1 MRYSKHPLIHL
12 LGCCCLFIALWQ
24 TLGSCTDEAGG
35 ADTPMPDKN
44 IPLTIEITAEG
55 FDGEA
60 DASPSTRYSES
71 GNTTIFEASD
81 IVGLFAVKN
90 IGTPN
95 AAIIDGIDNIQ
106 LKYIPAADASTPSVW
121 EPVDATNILYYYAD
135 VTYVAYYPYKNGIT
149 IDPTQSAADICTSFS
164 EMAELQPAADQSTE
178 EAHLASDLMTAS
190 GKAADTDDPTKKHL
204 LLNFT
209 HSYSLLVLN
218 AIDLSSKNFVSLD
231 GAFDYIQ
238 PVTAPSPD
246 LAATNA
252 VLNGIKMLKEDNGV
266 FRAIVKPTAGE
277 TTIKG
282 SYITSS
288 LLIGCDGTLPAPGLE
303 AGKVHE
309 WTMTATLPDK
319 SETVERTLKPGDFV
333 FQNNGKIEIYPG
345 DGAVDNDGRI
355 PNYTNAVGIVT
366 TCDSKRMTDSECKVK
381 GWTHAYVM
389 GFDNTGTGAR
399 WGVNGTDE
407 IIPDTS
413 PLIEGVENNMNGYT
427 ETEAMLTA
435 HAGELGNY
443 DAFNAIN
450 IYRQSH
456 SVPIAISG
464 KRSPWFIPS
473 VGQWFD
479 VMVNLCGRSPKTFR
493 NGSNYNWQDDAYG
506 KEMWDTINRQLKKV
520 NKEFAYV
527 AYNGAI
533 YMCSSEQNTNNFW
546 VARWDY
552 NVTQVFLAGLLK
564 TSSAQNEN
572 WPRVV
577 RPFFAF

>member
-1 MRYSKHPLIHL
+1 MRYSKHPFFHI
-12 LGCCCLFIALWQ
+12 LGCCFFIALWQ

-90 IGTPN
+90 IGTPD

-106 LKYIPAADASTPSVW
+106 LQYTPATDSSTPSVW

-149 IDPTQSAADICTSFS
+149 IDPTQSAADICTSFT

-319 SETVERTLKPGDFV
+319 SETVERALKPGDFV

-345 DGAVDNDGRI
+345 EGVVDADGRI
-355 PNYTNAVGIVT
+355 PDYANAIGIVV
-366 TCDSKRMTDSECKVK
+366 TCDQTRMTDTECNAN
-381 GWTHAYVM
+381 GWTHAYVASKTALNP
-389 GFDNTGTGAR
+389 GVFRA
-399 WGVNGTDE
+399 WGPYNDE
-407 IIPDTS
+407 TVIGSYP
-413 PLIEGVENNMNGYT
+413 NNAEAKLNMDGYK
-427 ETEAMLTA
+427 ETEAMLAERNTKGDISA
-435 HAGELGNY
+435 Y
-443 DAFNAIN
+443 FAFEDLLTCRVN
-450 IYRQSH
+450 S
-456 SVPIAISG
+456 PIPNG
-464 KRSPWFIPS
+464 VNRSPWFLPS
-473 VGQWFD
+473 VGQCFD
-479 VMVNLCGRSPKTFR
+479 
-493 NGSNYNWQDDAYG
+493 
-506 KEMWDTINRQLKKV
+506 
-520 NKEFAYV
+520 
-527 AYNGAI
+527 
-533 YMCSSEQNTNNFW
+533 
-546 VARWDY
+546 
-552 NVTQVFLAGLLK
+552 FLANLGGKSPDTYTEHNLTWKTKSKEEAKDIYPTIKKHFLKVDIEFSVLFPRYYYFACTSQATPEKRWGFCISDTRVELTQTEKPWGL
-564 TSSAQNEN
+564 
-572 WPRVV
+572 VYIF
-577 RPFFAF
+577 PFFAF

>member
-35 ADTPMPDKN
+35 TDTPMPDKN

-90 IGTPN
+90 IGTPD

-135 VTYVAYYPYKNGIT
+135 VTYVAYYPYKGGIT

-164 EMAELQPAADQSTE
+164 EMTELQPAADQSTE

-190 GKAADTDDPTKKHL
+190 AKATDTDDPTKKHL

-218 AIDLSSKNFVSLD
+218 AIDLSSKNFVSTD

-266 FRAIVKPTAGE
+266 FRAIVKPTSGE
-277 TTIKG
+277 TPIKG

-288 LLIGCDGTLPAPGLE
+288 LLIGCDGSLPAPGLE

-319 SETVERTLKPGDFV
+319 NEAVERALKPGDFV

-345 DGAVDNDGRI
+345 EGVVDAEGRI
-355 PNYTNAVGIVT
+355 PNYANAIGIVV
-366 TCDSKRMTDSECKVK
+366 TCDPTRMTDTECNAN
-381 GWTHAYVM
+381 GWTHAYVASKTNLNP
-389 GFDNTGTGAR
+389 GFGFRSWGPSNDETVIGKYPDNA
-399 WGVNGTDE
+399 E
-407 IIPDTS
+407 AK
-413 PLIEGVENNMNGYT
+413 LNMDGYK
-427 ETEAMLTA
+427 ETEAMLAERTKNGDIKSYFA
-435 HAGELGNY
+435 FEELLTCR
-443 DAFNAIN
+443 AK
-450 IYRQSH
+450 S
-456 SVPIAISG
+456 PIPNG
-464 KRSPWFIPS
+464 VKRSPWFLPS
-473 VGQWFD
+473 VGQCFD
-479 VMVNLCGRSPKTFR
+479 
-493 NGSNYNWQDDAYG
+493 
-506 KEMWDTINRQLKKV
+506 
-520 NKEFAYV
+520 
-527 AYNGAI
+527 
-533 YMCSSEQNTNNFW
+533 
-546 VARWDY
+546 
-552 NVTQVFLAGLLK
+552 FLANLGGKSPDTYTEHNLTWKTGSKEEAKDIYPTIKKHFLK
-564 TSSAQNEN
+564 VDITFNTLFPWDWASFACTTQATPDKRWGFYISDTKVELIQTEKSQGY
-572 WPRVV
+572 VYIL
-577 RPFFAF
+577 PFFAF